1 MQIGPM
7 LAEAENLDMKAVAR
21 VAQRA
26 LVKEIYLVDAKAVRD
41 PLVVPSETLSLKYE
55 LSTKIL
61 QSSKD
66 TLPILCKF
74 GVGAFGKKKP
84 DTIVMN
90 IEASFCISY
99 VFKALSDFNSE
110 DIEHFSKIN
119 PVYNLWSYWREFVQS
134 MTTRMG
140 FPVLTIPLL
149 HILPKKPT
157 KEQVKRAAKGETT
170 RRKKS
175 E

>member
-1 MQIGPM
+1 MQVGPM
-7 LAEAENLDMKAVAR
+7 LAEAENLDMKAVAK
-21 VAQRA
+21 VAQNA
-26 LVKEIYLVDAKAVRD
+26 SVKEIYLVDAKVSRD
-41 PLVVPSETLSLKYE
+41 PLVMPSETLSLNYE

-74 GVGAFGKKKP
+74 GVAAFGKKKP
-84 DTIVMN
+84 DTILMN

-99 VFKALSDFNSE
+99 VLKDISGFNSE

-119 PVYNLWSYWREFVQS
+119 PIYNLWSYWREFVQS

-149 HILPKKPT
+149 HIMPKKPA
-157 KEQVKRAAKGETT
+157 KEQAKRAKNEPT
-170 RRKKS
+170 RRKKTNV
-175 E
+175 